1 MFWTY
6 HLVAFSEMMR
16 RFVRR
21 FTRDRPTR
29 AAAQSRALRKAA

>member
-1 MFWTY
+1 MFWPY
-6 HLVAFSEMMR
+6 HLVEFSEMMR

-21 FTRDRPTR
+21 FMRVRPTR